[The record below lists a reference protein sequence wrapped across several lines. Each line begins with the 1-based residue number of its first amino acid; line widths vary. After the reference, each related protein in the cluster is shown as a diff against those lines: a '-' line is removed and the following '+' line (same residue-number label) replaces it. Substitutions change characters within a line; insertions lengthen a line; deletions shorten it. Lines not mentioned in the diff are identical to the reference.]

1 MAAASLALA
10 TMLAL
15 GGCGT
20 GFSAQTNQVYQP
32 AVGANARGD
41 VDALNTLFVANSDGS
56 ATLSV
61 GLQNNLKEAQQLSSV
76 TVTTLDGTELQV
88 RSPKIL
94 LPLEPNALTTLGG
107 VKESLVFVVSE
118 GAKAGNYVD
127 VTFTFTE
134 SGPLS
139 VKAPVVSRTAEY
151 DSVAGSGS
159 AE

>member
-20 GFSAQTNQVYQP
+20 GFNAQTNQVYQP

-41 VDALNTLFVANSDGS
+41 VDAMNTLFVGNADGS

-61 GLQNNLKEAQQLSSV
+61 DLQNNLKEEQQLSSV
-76 TVTTLDGTELQV
+76 SVTTLDDKPLNV
-88 RSPKIL
+88 RSPKNL
-94 LPLEPNALTTLGG
+94 LPLEPGVLTSLGD
-107 VKESLVFVVSE
+107 VKDSQVFVVSE
-118 GAKAGNYVD
+118 GAKPGFYVK

-134 SGPLS
+134 SASLT
-139 VKAPVVSRTAEY
+139 VEAPVVARTAEY
-151 DSVAGSGS
+151 DSVAGSAS